1 MSLADLPAALVS
13 VDWLANALQT
23 DSEDSNA
30 SILVLDASWH
40 LPTAKRNAEAEYLL
54 ERIPGAGFFD
64 FDTRIC
70 DRQSPLPH
78 MMPDPELFT
87 TELQGLGLNAD
98 SRVILYDSVGVFSSP
113 RAWWMLQAMGH
124 RHSAVLD
131 GGLPA
136 WKAAGLALA
145 AGPPQPI
152 MRRGNFTAHYRQE
165 MISDWTTVLEAINA
179 IATHIIDARSAD
191 RFHARVPEP
200 RPGLRG
206 GHMPGAKNLPFE
218 QLLAN
223 GRLRTTTQLREILQ
237 ELAPLDS
244 RLIATCG
251 SGVTA
256 CIVAFAAHLAGYS
269 DISVYDGAWAE
280 WGAENSLPVLV
291 D

>member
-1 MSLADLPAALVS
+1 MSIADLPASLVS
-13 VDWLANALQT
+13 VEWLANALQT
-23 DSEDSNA
+23 NSDDAKED
-30 SILVLDASWH
+30 ILVLDASWH
-40 LPTAKRNAEAEYLL
+40 LPTANRNAEAEYVLA
-54 ERIPGAGFFD
+54 RIPGARFFD

-70 DRQSPLPH
+70 DRESSLPH

-98 SRVILYDSVGVFSSP
+98 SLVIVYDSVGVFSSP

-136 WKAAGLALA
+136 WKAAGLALDNN
-145 AGPPQPI
+145 PPLQYLP
-152 MRRGNFTAHYRQE
+152 RGNFTAHYHPE
-165 MISDWTTVLEAINA
+165 MISDWKTVLLATTTA
-179 IATHIIDARSAD
+179 GTHIIDARSAD
-191 RFHARVPEP
+191 RFHARAPEP

-206 GHMPGAKNLPFE
+206 GHIPGARNLPFE
-218 QLLAN
+218 QLLDKGCFRSTA
-223 GRLRTTTQLREILQ
+223 QLREILQ
-237 ELAPLDS
+237 QLAPLDS
-244 RLIATCG
+244 HLIATCG

-280 WGAENSLPVLV
+280 WGAGNSLPVVV